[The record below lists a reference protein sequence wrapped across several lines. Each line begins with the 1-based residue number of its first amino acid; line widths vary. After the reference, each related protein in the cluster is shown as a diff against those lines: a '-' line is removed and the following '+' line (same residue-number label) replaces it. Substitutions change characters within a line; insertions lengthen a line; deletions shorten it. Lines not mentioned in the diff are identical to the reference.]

1 MHHNHHIVIKPTLP
15 VSYTLD
21 QFVRRYTAGSEVS
34 VQLHSLEGRQLSE
47 AERRQP
53 IWFGDVAVGARQQRV
68 VRLHNTTPLPLPF
81 CWQQTDEPVAE
92 GMQRSYVTLYSI
104 KLSGDHV
111 HT

>member
-1 MHHNHHIVIKPTLP
+1 MNQYV
-15 VSYTLD
+15 
-21 QFVRRYTAGSEVS
+21 QCCTAGSEVC
-34 VQLHSLEGRQLSE
+34 VQLHSLDGRQLSE
-47 AERRQP
+47 GEHRQP
-53 IWFGDVAVGARQQRV
+53 IWFGDVVVGARQQRV
-68 VRLHNTTPLPLPF
+68 VRLLNTTPLPLTF